1 MPKPTLQQ
9 RIKTG
14 QRYHER
20 DILGRVRKAN
30 KVGALWTSGIGFNMA
45 RNWQTK
51 YNAITR
57 LAKKGKIV
65 HVPTKR
71 RKNGTLRHGGWKL
84 AGFACPGREWKECDS
99 WGQPPTSCGKAA

>member
-45 RNWQTK
+45 GNWQTK
-51 YNAITR
+51 
-57 LAKKGKIV
+57 
-65 HVPTKR
+65 
-71 RKNGTLRHGGWKL
+71 
-84 AGFACPGREWKECDS
+84 
-99 WGQPPTSCGKAA
+99 